1 MGNTPEVI
9 FHKGYQPIS
18 KLHGGYPKMKLTR
31 EQRIRQKLYWFHEA
45 RQLGNVKLV
54 CRRMGISRK
63 TYYKWW
69 QIYKASGFNPQCLAD
84 RSRRPHNHPRTI
96 RGEWK
101 DRIVRFREDTG
112 YGPARLWAWLVRQG
126 FEQIPSPFG
135 IYKVLSRQGLTR
147 SRSKPTRKKHKR
159 RYEMPMPGDRIQID
173 IKFVPYRI
181 RGAQSYQYT
190 AIDDCSRYRVAE
202 IYPERCNSNS
212 KDFLLKVIQRM
223 PFPVRCVQTD
233 NDSTFTNW
241 YTGAP
246 KTAPHKPVKIHAF
259 TRTCH
264 EHDIEHVL
272 IKPGQPQLNG
282 KVERS
287 HQCDEEEFYRT
298 FKAQD
303 FHELQ
308 QRFGQWLDFYNHHRP
323 HSSLGYLTPVE
334 RLAKRLKLDS
344 ENWIWSEPNP
354 TSPSAKAQCLSSAAQ
369 GRLAQ
374 RARSWTL
381 DKQTEQRLSR
391 YAPSCSVT
399 HV

>member
-1 MGNTPEVI
+1 MGLLACGPGWCARDSSRFPAPSASIKCCAGRGLRAPDQSPPGKNTSDAMKCPCRGIASRLTSSLFPIEFEALVFINTP
-9 FHKGYQPIS
+9 P
-18 KLHGGYPKMKLTR
+18 LM
-31 EQRIRQKLYWFHEA
+31 
-45 RQLGNVKLV
+45 
-54 CRRMGISRK
+54 
-63 TYYKWW
+63 
-69 QIYKASGFNPQCLAD
+69 
-84 RSRRPHNHPRTI
+84 
-96 RGEWK
+96 
-101 DRIVRFREDTG
+101 IVRATG
-112 YGPARLWAWLVRQG
+112 WLKSTRRCAT
-126 FEQIPSPFG
+126 QIA
-135 IYKVLSRQGLTR
+135 KMV
-147 SRSKPTRKKHKR
+147 
-159 RYEMPMPGDRIQID
+159 
-173 IKFVPYRI
+173 
-181 RGAQSYQYT
+181 
-190 AIDDCSRYRVAE
+190 
-202 IYPERCNSNS
+202 
-212 KDFLLKVIQRM
+212 KVIQRM
-223 PFPVRCVQTD
+223 PFPIRCVQTD

-264 EHDIEHVL
+264 EHDIEHIL

-298 FKAQD
+298 FEARD

-334 RLAKRLKLDS
+334 RLARRLKLDT

-354 TSPSAKAQCLSSAAQ
+354 TSPSAEAQCLSRAAQ

-391 YAPSCSVT
+391 YAPLWSVT